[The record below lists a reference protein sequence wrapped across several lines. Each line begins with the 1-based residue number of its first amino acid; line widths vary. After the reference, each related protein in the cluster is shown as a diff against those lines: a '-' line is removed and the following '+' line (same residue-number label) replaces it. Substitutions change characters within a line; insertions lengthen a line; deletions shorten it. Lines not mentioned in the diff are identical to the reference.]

1 MKKKLKNCRSK
12 NFFVEPKRNY
22 TAAYSYSGGRNAAD
36 FTEDRLPKKKKGVL
50 NIVRRLIL
58 QK

>member
-1 MKKKLKNCRSK
+1 M

-22 TAAYSYSGGRNAAD
+22 TAAYSYSGGRSAAY
-36 FTEDRLPKKKKGVL
+36 FPEKTASQKKKGVL
-50 NIVRRLIL
+50 NVVRKLIL